1 MARRFAVPKG
11 LLGYLYSN
19 PLDLPRP
26 QEKQPSDID
35 NGMQWVLLDQN
46 LFSTSTQLYL
56 CRTVRTGSLPSEA
69 SDGPLAASQLLEC
82 QHMSE
87 PCQLCRLG
95 TLNCV
100 GLVKELYSVLRCMR
114 ICPLDRLLAPPTS
127 LHLLCNSALRLTL
140 HLSADAPGQ
149 KWEFKFQSFIQ
160 SNIRLLPEHR
170 LQRGTY
176 DGQRQQGQL
185 TIPFRMEADVFGN
198 SGIAQVAHHDLHCAD
213 SAISNTLHLAILAA
227 ARMTVHA
234 KRITMSEKLCC
245 HVLVSSRGCGCKHI
259 SREFI

>member
-11 LLGYLYSN
+11 LLGYSYSN

-26 QEKQPSDID
+26 QEKQPSDTD

-114 ICPLDRLLAPPTS
+114 ICPLDRLLAPP
-127 LHLLCNSALRLTL
+127 HLLAPSMQQCFASDSASLRRCTRPEMGVQVPEL
-140 HLSADAPGQ
+140 HTEQ
-149 KWEFKFQSFIQ
+149 
-160 SNIRLLPEHR
+160 H
-170 LQRGTY
+170 
-176 DGQRQQGQL
+176 
-185 TIPFRMEADVFGN
+185 
-198 SGIAQVAHHDLHCAD
+198 QVAAGA
-213 SAISNTLHLAILAA
+213 SPAEGHL
-227 ARMTVHA
+227 
-234 KRITMSEKLCC
+234 
-245 HVLVSSRGCGCKHI
+245 
-259 SREFI
+259 